1 VVTKA
6 KDAGVNEKDIW
17 LALPRAAG
25 RDAAQLRVAPGAGEW
40 ALYPWGTLDGEFTRS
55 PLIQHG
61 LLEKSP
67 NSIEIYIFYIDA
79 NIIYEW

>member
-40 ALYPWGTLDGEFTRS
+40 ALYPWGTLDRWGIHQVTVNPTWLAGKIPELNRD
-55 PLIQHG
+55 LYRCEHH
-61 LLEKSP
+61 L
-67 NSIEIYIFYIDA
+67 
-79 NIIYEW
+79 